1 MKKCLSSILALALT
15 FSLVGCSGGSGS
27 TPSASGSASGDSSD
41 PKVSMNVSVPD
52 ADNSYIYAAAQEFKS
67 RVEEYSN
74 GSIELTI
81 YPNGSLYGG
90 DGNAAISSVGN
101 GSLDIVILASS
112 LYASFDPSFYVV
124 SVPYLFDDTKQLQDY
139 LNSDI
144 GKDLFNS
151 VESMGITCLGSWT
164 RSFRQVTNSKKP
176 INSPADLEGM
186 VLRTP
191 SNSLYVEFFT
201 ACGANATP
209 MSFSEVYNALQLN
222 TLDPTND
229 VGLAQMVMGSQT
241 KGVTPM
247 ALAAAFQIFYDGE
260 YTTPH
265 LYTRV
270 LDRDGNIYLENN
282 ATSYQALTPDTAYVM
297 NRLLKNVLFS
307 SVGTASGRYPNSN
320 GMEAFGKTGTA
331 SDEKDLWFVGGTPYY
346 VTAVWWGYDAPYDM
360 TKTLSKQQAKTRT
373 CVMAWKALMEQAQ
386 ADLPY
391 KAFPTSAGVVERR
404 YCTQSG
410 LLAGAGCPS
419 TAVGYYRADD
429 LPDTCTYSHA
439 APQAAAPAENTDD
452 AVPTQPVIPTDTSAL
467 DTE

>member
-27 TPSASGSASGDSSD
+27 TPSASGSASGDFSD

-222 TLDPTND
+222 TLDGQENPVDVPATNNFYEVQKYISATNHIAD
-229 VGLAQMVMGSQT
+229 AWIVGMNTNKLNGLTENQQN
-241 KGVTPM
+241 
-247 ALAAAFQIFYDGE
+247 ALHQAAEECQQWYVDYQAEKDGE
-260 YTTPH
+260 M
-265 LYTRV
+265 LK
-270 LDRDGNIYLENN
+270 L
-282 ATSYQALTPDTAYVM
+282 LTD
-297 NRLLKNVLFS
+297 
-307 SVGTASGRYPNSN
+307 N
-320 GMEAFGKTGTA
+320 GMEYNEVPEEGFQEFVSVSQELYPKFKEMVQNDELFDATVAFCGKA
-331 SDEKDLWFVGGTPYY
+331 
-346 VTAVWWGYDAPYDM
+346 
-360 TKTLSKQQAKTRT
+360 
-373 CVMAWKALMEQAQ
+373 
-386 ADLPY
+386 
-391 KAFPTSAGVVERR
+391 
-404 YCTQSG
+404 
-410 LLAGAGCPS
+410 
-419 TAVGYYRADD
+419 
-429 LPDTCTYSHA
+429 
-439 APQAAAPAENTDD
+439 
-452 AVPTQPVIPTDTSAL
+452 
-467 DTE
+467 

>member
-176 INSPADLEGM
+176 INSL
-186 VLRTP
+186 
-191 SNSLYVEFFT
+191 
-201 ACGANATP
+201 
-209 MSFSEVYNALQLN
+209 LN
-222 TLDPTND
+222 EQKD
-229 VGLAQMVMGSQT
+229 
-241 KGVTPM
+241 
-247 ALAAAFQIFYDGE
+247 F
-260 YTTPH
+260 
-265 LYTRV
+265 
-270 LDRDGNIYLENN
+270 DRRI
-282 ATSYQALTPDTAYVM
+282 
-297 NRLLKNVLFS
+297 
-307 SVGTASGRYPNSN
+307 N
-320 GMEAFGKTGTA
+320 GMAYDEDEFA
-331 SDEKDLWFVGGTPYY
+331 SLQETEQTTHEIENRIRLDIEE
-346 VTAVWWGYDAPYDM
+346 
-360 TKTLSKQQAKTRT
+360 SKQQIERISMPIA
-373 CVMAWKALMEQAQ
+373 AWDVYKRGQDALQHMQALADVSQFPADGAQKWAELEQNIKAIDDQVRKL
-386 ADLPY
+386 
-391 KAFPTSAGVVERR
+391 KATSRKGPAFQESWNRW
-404 YCTQSG
+404 
-410 LLAGAGCPS
+410 LACGP
-419 TAVGYYRADD
+419 
-429 LPDTCTYSHA
+429 
-439 APQAAAPAENTDD
+439 PAR
-452 AVPTQPVIPTDTSAL
+452 
-467 DTE
+467 